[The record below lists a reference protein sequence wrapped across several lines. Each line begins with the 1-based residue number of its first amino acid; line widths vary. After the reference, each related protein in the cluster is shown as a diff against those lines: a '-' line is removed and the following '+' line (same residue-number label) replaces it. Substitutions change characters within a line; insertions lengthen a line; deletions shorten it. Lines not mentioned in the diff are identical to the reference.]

1 MLAQTVRS
9 NLKDINSLKMRT
21 KATKFSKL
29 FSTAPTVKND
39 EPEIRQVLAKDG
51 LIEIKE
57 DDILYDEITKAEIEK
72 DDEISE
78 YIVENP
84 DEVIVEFPIL
94 SSVEPEEKLPF
105 FKSISYKLANA
116 S

>member
-9 NLKDINSLKMRT
+9 NLKDINNLKMRT

-29 FSTAPTVKND
+29 FSTAPTVKNN
-39 EPEIRQVLAKDG
+39 EPEIRQFLAKDG

-57 DDILYDEITKAEIEK
+57 DDAMFDEIIESETVK

-84 DEVIVEFPIL
+84 DEVIVEFPII